1 MDANR
6 DRTGRPL
13 HGEIMDAWRHA
24 ARDLGIRVEIPF
36 TLKMENGDVE
46 FYEGHVLEFG
56 GPKGTVFGII
66 DLDKNTTKSRT
77 ENGYF
82 ASDLS
87 LSYRRYD
94 RQFFIDTLDDW
105 KWFGPEGDQP
115 SWYTGKNW
123 S

>member
-1 MDANR
+1 
-6 DRTGRPL
+6 
-13 HGEIMDAWRHA
+13 MDAWRQA
-24 ARDLGIRVEIPF
+24 ERDLGIRVEIPF

-46 FYEGHVLEFG
+46 FYEGHVLDFG

-66 DLDKNTTKSRT
+66 DLDRNTTKSRT

-82 ASDLS
+82 APDLS

-105 KWFGPEGDQP
+105 KWFGPEGKQP

>member
-1 MDANR
+1 MGANDGAI
-6 DRTGRPL
+6 DRSLDREL
-13 HGEIMDAWRHA
+13 MDAWRVA
-24 ARDLGIRVEIPF
+24 ASALGIRVVIPF
-36 TLKMENGDVE
+36 MLTREVGDVE

-56 GPKGTVFGII
+56 GPKGTVFGIVG
-66 DLDKNTTKSRT
+66 KNTTKNRT

-82 ASDLS
+82 ASDLGP
-87 LSYRRYD
+87 SYRRYD

-105 KWFGPEGDQP
+105 KWFGPGGEQP

>member
-1 MDANR
+1 MSS
-6 DRTGRPL
+6 
-13 HGEIMDAWRHA
+13 
-24 ARDLGIRVEIPF
+24 
-36 TLKMENGDVE
+36 E
-46 FYEGHVLEFG
+46 FFEGHVLEFG

-66 DLDKNTTKSRT
+66 DAERNTKKSRT

-87 LSYRRYD
+87 LTYRRYN
-94 RQFFIDTLDDW
+94 RQLFIDTLDDW
-105 KWFGPEGDQP
+105 KWFGLEGKHP